1 VNSDDLKGGGLLAQS
16 RRAFLRVG
24 SIAAAAAVAGNRVLG
39 ATPESA
45 AKTKARPRLR
55 GDLAM
60 QRRLDAA
67 ESARRLGFGEHPSNG
82 DEDRLGSAACYS
94 KGLPHD
100 PDGRP
105 VQAAFN
111 ALREA
116 LRSDDHAAYEAIPLG
131 GYIKLSNPQA
141 AYAFDLVGP
150 DSHQLRIPPPPSFS
164 SAEQAAEMV
173 ELYWHALLRDVPF
186 AEYETHPLAAQAA
199 EELTRLAGFRGP
211 RIDGRVAPRTLF
223 RGHTSGGQT
232 GPYVSQFLV
241 RDLPWIPIRV
251 PQRIRTLVPGK
262 DYLTDPAEWL
272 AIQNGGISPPNVYDD
287 TARFVRSGRDLAE
300 YVHRDFTYQLF
311 LGACLMLFRM
321 NAPVDGGIPYHYSL
335 SQSGFVTFGASD
347 IVHLVASVANVA
359 LKASWFHKWLV
370 HRRIRPEEFGGR
382 LNGHALRKHT
392 YPFHA
397 DMLNAAVLERVQQ
410 KWGTH
415 LLAHA
420 YPEGCPTHPSYPG
433 GHGVIAGACATVL
446 KACFS
451 ESFVIPEPTVGR
463 PDGLAVVPYRAGG
476 LTVGGELDKLAENAS
491 FGRNFAGI
499 HWRSDASAGLAL
511 GETCAI
517 EFLKEMKLASSEL
530 FSGFNLTTF
539 AGKRVVIT

>member
-1 VNSDDLKGGGLLAQS
+1 MDSDELKGSGLLAQS

-24 SIAAAAAVAGNRVLG
+24 SIAAAALMTGDRLLG
-39 ATPESA
+39 ATAQSA

-55 GDLAM
+55 RDLAM

-67 ESARRLGFGEHPSNG
+67 ESARRLGFPDHQANG
-82 DEDRLGSAACYS
+82 DEDRVGAAGCYS

-100 PDGRP
+100 ASGEPE
-105 VQAAFN
+105 QAAVD
-111 ALREA
+111 ALRHA
-116 LRSDDHAAYEAIPLG
+116 LRGEDHAAYEAIPLG

-150 DSHQLRIPPPPSFS
+150 DSHQLRIAPPPTFS

-173 ELYWHALLRDVPF
+173 ELYWQALLRDVPF
-186 AEYETHPLAAQAA
+186 ADYEQNPLALQAA
-199 EELTRLAGFRGP
+199 DELTSLSGFRGA
-211 RIDGRVAPRTLF
+211 RVDGRVLPRTLF

-232 GPYVSQFLV
+232 GPYLSQFLV

-272 AIQNGGISPPNVYDD
+272 AIQNGAIAPPNVYDD
-287 TARFVRSGRDLAE
+287 TPRYVRNGRDLAE

-359 LKASWFHKWLV
+359 LKASWFQKWLV

-382 LNGHALRKHT
+382 LHVHAGRRRT

-397 DMLNAAVLERVQQ
+397 DVLNATVLERVQQ

-415 LLAHA
+415 LLPHA
-420 YPEGCPTHPSYPG
+420 YPEGCPTHPAYPG
-433 GHGVIAGACATVL
+433 GHAVIAGACATVL

-451 ESFVIPEPTVGR
+451 ESFVIPEPVIAR
-463 PDGLAVVPYRAGG
+463 ADGLAVAPYRATE

-491 FGRNFAGI
+491 FGRNFGGI

-511 GETCAI
+511 GEACAI
-517 EFLKEMKLASSEL
+517 EFLKEMKLAGSEL

-539 AGKRVVIT
+539 DGQRVVIA